1 MNLQIKT
8 KNGTDGVTIT
18 NLDRHTVDYKTFILE
33 RQWYKITVPGTR
45 YSISD
50 ILIDGESIRHCI
62 NAGVTKN
69 SGYELWIHGDLS
81 QLFSRISDRIA
92 QDDLLRFKDLSS
104 KYLITESWNETVTGD
119 FIPNSVRNFFAQGEG
134 PNWFHKDDFTSLPY
148 VEYAGTEVDTDI
160 NIDQD
165 LTYIDTKFSGQGQ
178 CKSLQAQPVLPTTKL
193 DEIKDKKLRLAMEQ
207 FGFKEILQM
216 QYVELQ
222 PNSVLPVH
230 KDDFTYVS
238 GRDIIRGPT
247 QLYWVL
253 SGDTDQIKFKFKNVG
268 LINVSQPMFINN
280 KDFVHSLVYT
290 GDVPRGVFLA
300 YGIRSI

>member
-33 RQWYKITVPGTR
+33 QQWYKITVPGTR
-45 YSISD
+45 YSVTD
-50 ILIDGESIRHCI
+50 VLIDDESIRHCI
-62 NAGVTKN
+62 NAGVMTD

-81 QLFSRISDRIA
+81 QLFSRVSDRIA
-92 QDDLLRFKDLSS
+92 QDDLLRFRDLRS

-119 FIPNSVRNFFAQGEG
+119 FISNSVRNFFAQGEG
-134 PNWFHKDDFTSLPY
+134 PNWFHKDDLLSLPY
-148 VEYAGTEVDTDI
+148 VKYSGSEVDTNI
-160 NIDQD
+160 NINQD
-165 LTYIDTKFSGQGQ
+165 LTYIDTKFYGQAK
-178 CKSLQAQPVLPTTKL
+178 CRSFKAQPVLPTIKL
-193 DEIKDKKLRLAMEQ
+193 DAIKDTILRNALTQ
-207 FGFKEILQM
+207 FGFTEILQM

-230 KDDFTYVS
+230 KDDFTYES

-253 SGDTDQIKFKFKNVG
+253 SGDTDKIKFKFKNVG
-268 LINVSQPMFINN
+268 LIDTSQPIFINN

>member
-1 MNLQIKT
+1 MIT
-8 KNGTDGVTIT
+8 KHLSWNGSGIRS
-18 NLDRHTVDYKTFILE
+18 LC
-33 RQWYKITVPGTR
+33 QAQ
-45 YSISD
+45 D

-165 LTYIDTKFSGQGQ
+165 LTYIDTKF
-178 CKSLQAQPVLPTTKL
+178 
-193 DEIKDKKLRLAMEQ
+193 
-207 FGFKEILQM
+207 
-216 QYVELQ
+216 
-222 PNSVLPVH
+222 
-230 KDDFTYVS
+230 
-238 GRDIIRGPT
+238 
-247 QLYWVL
+247 
-253 SGDTDQIKFKFKNVG
+253 
-268 LINVSQPMFINN
+268 
-280 KDFVHSLVYT
+280 VHSLVYT